1 MNAPPEMPA
10 PLLIAGED
18 APGTGPVLDAIDPA
32 TGDVSA
38 RYQTATPAEVDAAV
52 HAARAAHERG
62 VWRDKKPHER
72 ATILFEA
79 ARRIADQTET
89 LATIQMRQNGKTLTE
104 CRAQAKAAAATF
116 RYFASVC
123 ETLEGEL
130 TTPRGDYLTL
140 TVYEPAGVVALITPW
155 NSPLT
160 MEAQKLAPALAAGNS
175 VILKPSE
182 MTPGCGLALARIVC
196 EAGVPSGVLSVLSGT
211 GAIVGDALVRHAG
224 VSMISFTGGTMT
236 GRTIARLAA
245 ERLIPCAL
253 ELGGKSPHIVFAD
266 ADLDRAAEGV
276 FGGIFD
282 ALGQSCVAGSRLFVE
297 RPVYRAIVDR
307 LVARAEALRLGPP
320 TDPSSDQGPL
330 ASFGHRER
338 VERYV
343 ALAREDG
350 GRILAGGKRPLGS
363 VFERGAYYRPTI
375 IEGLDNKARACREE
389 IFGPVLC
396 VLPFD
401 DEADLLAQ
409 ANDTSYGLAAGV
421 WTRDTVKA
429 WRIARR
435 LEAGT
440 VWINTYRELSI
451 AAPFGG
457 MKESGLGREKGRQG
471 VRLYT
476 QPKSIYLSLAG
487 GSP

>member
-1 MNAPPEMPA
+1 MNAPPETPA

-18 APGTGPVLDAIDPA
+18 ARGTGPVLDAIDPA
-32 TGDVSA
+32 TGEVSG
-38 RYQTATPAEVDAAV
+38 RYQTATTAEVDATV
-52 HAARAAHERG
+52 RAARVAYERG
-62 VWRDKKPHER
+62 VWREKKPHER
-72 ATILFEA
+72 ASILFEA
-79 ARRIADQTET
+79 ARRIADQAEA
-89 LATIQMRQNGKTLTE
+89 LATLQMRQNGKTLKE

-123 ETLEGEL
+123 ETMESEL
-130 TTPRGDYLTL
+130 TTPRGDYLTV
-140 TVYEPAGVVALITPW
+140 TVYEPVGVVALITPW

-160 MEAQKLAPALAAGNS
+160 MDAQKLAPALAAGNS

-182 MTPGCGLALARIVC
+182 VTPGTGLALGHIAYA
-196 EAGVPSGVLSVLSGT
+196 AGLPPGVLSVLSGT
-211 GAIVGDALVRHAG
+211 GAAVGDALVRHDG
-224 VSMISFTGGTMT
+224 VSMISFTGGTAT
-236 GRTIARLAA
+236 GRAIARLAA
-245 ERLIPCAL
+245 ERLIPVAL

-266 ADLDRAAEGV
+266 ADLDRAVEGV
-276 FGGIFD
+276 LGGIFD

-297 RPVYRAIVDR
+297 RSVYDTVVGR
-307 LVARAEALRLGPP
+307 LVARANAVKLGPP
-320 TDPSSDQGPL
+320 TDPESDQGPL

-343 ALAREDG
+343 ALARDEG
-350 GRILAGGKRPLGS
+350 GRILAGSERPEGAT
-363 VFERGAYYRPTI
+363 FDRGAYFRPTI
-375 IEGLDNKARACREE
+375 IEGLPNTARACREE

-401 DEADLLAQ
+401 DEADLIRQ
-409 ANDTSYGLAAGV
+409 ANDTSYGLAAGL

-487 GSP
+487 SI

>member
-1 MNAPPEMPA
+1 MTAAAASPE
-10 PLLIAGED
+10 PLLIGGAATRGS
-18 APGTGPVLDAIDPA
+18 GPALDAVDPA
-32 TGDVSA
+32 TGRTSA
-38 RYQTATPAEVDAAV
+38 RYQTAATAEVDKAV
-52 HAARAAHERG
+52 AAAREAFVRG

-72 ATILFEA
+72 AAVLFEA
-79 ARRIADQTET
+79 TRRIADTAET
-89 LATIQMRQNGKTLTE
+89 LAQLQMSQNGKTLKE

-123 ETLEGEL
+123 ETMEGEL
-130 TTPRGDYLTL
+130 NPPRGDYLSL
-140 TVYEPAGVVALITPW
+140 TVHEPIGVVALITPW

-182 MTPGCGLALARIVC
+182 ITPGTGLALGQLIC
-196 EAGVPSGVLSVLSGT
+196 DAGLPPGVLSVLSGT
-211 GAIVGDALVRHAG
+211 GAAVGDPLVRHPAIG
-224 VSMISFTGGTMT
+224 MVSFTGGTTT
-236 GRTIARLAA
+236 GRAIARIAA
-245 ERLIPCAL
+245 ERLIPVAL

-266 ADLDRAAEGV
+266 ADLERAVEGV

-297 RPVYRAIVDR
+297 RPIYRAFVDR
-307 LVARAEALRLGPP
+307 LVERAEAVRLGPP
-320 TDPSSDQGPL
+320 TDPASDQGPL

-338 VERYV
+338 IERYV
-343 ALAREDG
+343 GFAREDG
-350 GRILAGGKRPLGS
+350 GRILTGGERPAGAP
-363 VFERGAYYRPTI
+363 FAQGAYYRPTI
-375 IEGLDNKARACREE
+375 IEGLANDARTCREE

-401 DEADLLAQ
+401 DEADLIAQ
-409 ANDTSYGLAAGV
+409 ANDTAYGLAAGV
-421 WTRDTVKA
+421 WTRDTAKA
-429 WRIARR
+429 WRLARR

-476 QPKSIYLSLAG
+476 APKSIYLSLIG
-487 GSP
+487 GA

>member
-1 MNAPPEMPA
+1 MNAAPETPA
-10 PLLIAGED
+10 PLLIGGE
-18 APGTGPVLDAIDPA
+18 AAKGHGPILEAIDPA
-32 TGDVSA
+32 TGRVSA
-38 RYQTATPAEVDAAV
+38 RYQSATSADVDAAV
-52 HAARAAHERG
+52 KAARESFAHG
-62 VWRDKKPHER
+62 TWRTKRPHER
-72 ATILFEA
+72 ATVLFEA
-79 ARRIADQTET
+79 ARRIAEASET
-89 LATIQMRQNGKTLTE
+89 LAQLQMSQNGKALRE

-123 ETLEGEL
+123 ETMEGEL
-130 TTPRGDYLTL
+130 TTPRGDYLSMI
-140 TVYEPAGVVALITPW
+140 VHEPIGVAALITPW
-155 NSPLT
+155 NSPMT

-182 MTPGCGLALARIVC
+182 ITPGTGLALGRIVC
-196 EAGVPSGVLSVLSGT
+196 EAGLPPGVLNVLSGT
-211 GAIVGDALVRHAG
+211 GLTVGDPLVRHKDVG
-224 VSMISFTGGTMT
+224 MISFTGGTAT
-236 GRTIARLAA
+236 GRAIARIAA
-245 ERLIPCAL
+245 ERLIPVAL

-266 ADLDRAAEGV
+266 ADVDRAVEGV

-297 RPVYRAIVDR
+297 RPLYRAFVDR
-307 LVARAEALRLGPP
+307 LIERANTLKLGPP
-320 TDPSSDQGPL
+320 ADPTSDQGPL

-343 ALAREDG
+343 ALARADG
-350 GRILAGGKRPLGS
+350 GRVLAGGERPSGAP
-363 VFERGAYYRPTI
+363 FDHGAYYQPTI
-375 IEGLDNKARACREE
+375 IDRLANDARACREE

-401 DEADLLAQ
+401 HESDLIEQ
-409 ANDTSYGLAAGV
+409 ANDTAYGLAAGL
-421 WTRDTVKA
+421 WTRDVAKA
-429 WRIARR
+429 WRVARR

-451 AAPFGG
+451 ATPFGG

-476 QPKSIYLSLAG
+476 ATKSIYLSLAG
-487 GSP
+487 GI